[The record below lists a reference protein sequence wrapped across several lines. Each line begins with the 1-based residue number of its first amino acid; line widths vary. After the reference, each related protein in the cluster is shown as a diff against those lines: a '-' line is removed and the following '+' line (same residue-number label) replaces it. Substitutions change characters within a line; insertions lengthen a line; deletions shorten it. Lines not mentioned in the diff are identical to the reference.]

1 MNQKKIKM
9 KRWRK
14 ITALLLSAAMAVSYV
29 PGTVYAAENEVVD
42 GGNSSNG
49 NVPSENESGGVS
61 ENAHEWE
68 YVADENRQQITA
80 ACKNHQSESVN
91 LTLKVEKDPENKYN
105 VSVLA
110 DGNVLASENP
120 LKIEYK
126 IQYQEEGSI
135 EWVNTAPVG
144 NGEHKVSAV
153 FGNEADGPRL
163 EAGYTI
169 SHQHEWTYIKE
180 GNKVEAICSGKE
192 GECAA
197 GETKKISLTLQVG
210 KDTENRKKVS
220 VLAGEQELPESNEWQ
235 IKYKIQYQEEGSIE
249 WVDTAPVGNGKH
261 KVSAVFGNEADG
273 PRLEADYTISHQ
285 HEWTYIKEGNKV
297 EAICSRKEGECAAG
311 ETKKISLT
319 LQVGKDTENRKKV
332 SVLAG
337 EQELPESN
345 EWQIKYK
352 IQYQEEGSIEWVD
365 TAPVGNGKHKV
376 SAVFGNEADG
386 PRLEADYTISHQ
398 HVWTYEKQGTD
409 TITAACQGTE
419 GLCNVGEGGKINLTL
434 KVEKNSMNQY
444 NAAVLV
450 NGVELPAVNDWKI
463 EYQIKYLDK
472 SGIDLGTTAPEENG
486 EYKVHAVFGA
496 SENAPYLDTNYTIA
510 HQHEWKYEQ
519 LQNAVSVNCQG
530 TEGKCEAETIHLTLN
545 VIKESDYTEDPGSR
559 VSISANGQNLDLD
572 ELGITYKFVYFTDI
586 DGKPGDTPLQQE
598 PRDSGTYYVRAI
610 FGDENSENKGIIE
623 DRFLIK
629 KVVISSNLAVKM
641 NNYKYKAD
649 KVEGPSLSEAIET
662 KTITYYYYRENEENP
677 LELKNDPSNDPG
689 ILSANTYYVSAE
701 YTQSSNEN
709 YIYKTEKTR
718 FQVEKADRSGVKVS
732 IQNYDL
738 KGKRPEPQLVGE
750 CGENPQIVY
759 YYSKQNKTTGGIK
772 WDAKKPEKGTYYMYA
787 VIGETANYNGYT
799 TPTQKF
805 TVYADHKWNNLPKKL
820 TSKAQKKKIQCAYC
834 KEVKNITLPKKTIN
848 VPLGETV
855 TLTSKECT
863 FSLGKSAKVKK
874 AYFTISKKG
883 KIATKS
889 KSKYYKSMKTS
900 VPVTVKTYGKNYS
913 MTVKLKI
920 PKPKAKIKCSKIT
933 HGNISG
939 RRFAFE
945 YNIPGADRI
954 QVRLA
959 KGNMSQIKKVL
970 DKYVSTPKSTNDS
983 YIDLSDQ
990 FLKKLKNKVT
1000 FKIVAYYGKN
1010 KSEVLTKKISVK

>member
-91 LTLKVEKDPENKYN
+91 LTLKVEK
-105 VSVLA
+105 
-110 DGNVLASENP
+110 
-120 LKIEYK
+120 
-126 IQYQEEGSI
+126 
-135 EWVNTAPVG
+135 
-144 NGEHKVSAV
+144 
-153 FGNEADGPRL
+153 
-163 EAGYTI
+163 
-169 SHQHEWTYIKE
+169 
-180 GNKVEAICSGKE
+180 
-192 GECAA
+192 
-197 GETKKISLTLQVG
+197 
-210 KDTENRKKVS
+210 
-220 VLAGEQELPESNEWQ
+220 
-235 IKYKIQYQEEGSIE
+235 
-249 WVDTAPVGNGKH
+249 
-261 KVSAVFGNEADG
+261 
-273 PRLEADYTISHQ
+273 
-285 HEWTYIKEGNKV
+285 
-297 EAICSRKEGECAAG
+297 
-311 ETKKISLT
+311 
-319 LQVGKDTENRKKV
+319 
-332 SVLAG
+332 
-337 EQELPESN
+337 
-345 EWQIKYK
+345 
-352 IQYQEEGSIEWVD
+352 
-365 TAPVGNGKHKV
+365 
-376 SAVFGNEADG
+376 
-386 PRLEADYTISHQ
+386 
-398 HVWTYEKQGTD
+398 
-409 TITAACQGTE
+409 
-419 GLCNVGEGGKINLTL
+419 
-434 KVEKNSMNQY
+434 NSTNQY
-444 NAAVLV
+444 KAAVLV

-472 SGIDLGTTAPEENG
+472 SDTDLGTTAPEENG
-486 EYKVHAVFGA
+486 EYKARAVFGA
-496 SENAPYLDTNYTIA
+496 SENAPYLETNYTIA
-510 HQHEWKYEQ
+510 HQHVWKYEQ

-732 IQNYDL
+732 MQNYDL

-820 TSKAQKKKIQCAYC
+820 TSKTQKKKIKIKCGYC
-834 KEVKNITLPKKTIN
+834 GKTETIELTLPPKQQKI
-848 VPLGETV
+848 VMGKSLKIK
-855 TLTSKECT
+855 SKGCT
-863 FSLGKSAKVKK
+863 FKLDKSAKTKK
-874 AYFTISKKG
+874 YFSIDKKG
-883 KIATKS
+883 KITTKANS
-889 KSKYYKSMKTS
+889 KFYKAMKTS
-900 VPVTVKTYGKNYS
+900 IPVNVTAYGKTYQ
-913 MTVKLKI
+913 MEVKLKI
-920 PKPKAKIKCSKIT
+920 PAPKATVTPTRFFRAGYGWAYKFELDYKIP
-933 HGNISG
+933 N
-939 RRFAFE
+939 
-945 YNIPGADRI
+945 ADR
-954 QVRLA
+954 VKVSL
-959 KGNMSQIKKVL
+959 KGGTPAIE
-970 DKYVSTPKSTNDS
+970 KY
-983 YIDLSDQ
+983 
-990 FLKKLKNKVT
+990 LKKIASSPRPSKKPFINLGDNLVKKLGNKVT
-1000 FKIVAYYGKN
+1000 FKITAYYGSK
-1010 KSEVLTKKISVK
+1010 KSETRVITKRVK

>member
-49 NVPSENESGGVS
+49 NDPSENE
-61 ENAHEWE
+61 HEWE
-68 YVADENRQQITA
+68 YVADEDRKQIA
-80 ACKNHQSESVN
+80 ATCKNHQSESVN
-91 LTLKVEKDPENKYN
+91 LTLKVEKDHESKYN

-110 DGNVLASENP
+110 DGNVLPSENT
-120 LKIEYK
+120 LNIEYK
-126 IQYQEEGSI
+126 IQYQEAGSV
-135 EWVNTAPVG
+135 EWVDTAPVG
-144 NGEHKVSAV
+144 NGVHKVRAV
-153 FGNEADGPRL
+153 FGNEADNQYL
-163 EAGYTI
+163 EADYEI

-180 GNKVEAICSGKE
+180 GDKVEAICSGKE

-220 VLAGEQELPESNEWQ
+220 VLAGEQELPGDNEWQ
-235 IKYKIQYQEEGSIE
+235 IVYRIQYQEADSDE
-249 WVDTAPVGNGKH
+249 WVDTAPVGNGAH
-261 KVSAVFGNEADG
+261 KVRAVFGNEADG
-273 PRLEADYTISHQ
+273 P
-285 HEWTYIKEGNKV
+285 
-297 EAICSRKEGECAAG
+297 C
-311 ETKKISLT
+311 
-319 LQVGKDTENRKKV
+319 
-332 SVLAG
+332 
-337 EQELPESN
+337 
-345 EWQIKYK
+345 
-352 IQYQEEGSIEWVD
+352 
-365 TAPVGNGKHKV
+365 
-376 SAVFGNEADG
+376 
-386 PRLEADYTISHQ
+386 LEADYTISHQ

-409 TITAACQGTE
+409 TITAVCQGTE
-419 GLCNVGEGGKINLTL
+419 GLCNVGEGEKINLTL
-434 KVEKNSMNQY
+434 KVEKNSTNQY

-472 SGIDLGTTAPEENG
+472 SDTDLGTTAPEENG
-486 EYKVHAVFGA
+486 EYKARAVFGA
-496 SENAPYLDTNYTIA
+496 GENAPYLETNYTIA
-510 HQHEWKYEQ
+510 HQHVWKYEQ

-530 TEGKCEAETIHLTLN
+530 TEGKCEAESGGIHLTLN
-545 VIKESDYTEDPGSR
+545 VIRESGYTEAPGSR

-572 ELGITYKFVYFTDI
+572 KLGITYKLVYFTDI
-586 DGKPGDTPLQQE
+586 DGKPGGTPLDQE

-629 KVVISSNLAVKM
+629 KVAISSNLTVKM
-641 NNYKYKAD
+641 NNYKYKAN

-718 FQVEKADRSGVKVS
+718 FQVEKADCSGVKVS
-732 IQNYDL
+732 MQNYDL

-750 CGENPQIVY
+750 WEENPQIVY
-759 YYSKQNKTTGGIK
+759 YYIKQNKATGGIK

-805 TVYADHKWNNLPKKL
+805 TVYADHRWNNLPKKP
-820 TSKAQKKKIQCAYC
+820 TSKTQKNKIQCVYC

-855 TLTSKECT
+855 MLTSKECT
-863 FSLGKSAKVKK
+863 FALGKSAKVKK

-883 KIATKS
+883 KITTKS

-900 VPVTVKTYGKNYS
+900 VPVTVKTCGKTYNI
-913 MTVKLKI
+913 TVKLKI
-920 PKPKAKIKCSKIT
+920 PKPEAKIKCSKIT
-933 HGNISG
+933 HGNVSG

-945 YNIPGADRI
+945 YNIPDADRI

-959 KGNMSQIKKVL
+959 KGNTTQIKMEL
-970 DKYVSTPKSTNDS
+970 DKYISAKKSTGDS
-983 YIDLSDQ
+983 YIDLTDQ
-990 FLKKLKNKVT
+990 FLKKTLKNKVT

-1010 KSEVLTKKISVK
+1010 KSEVFTKKISVK

>member
-91 LTLKVEKDPENKYN
+91 LTLKVEK
-105 VSVLA
+105 
-110 DGNVLASENP
+110 
-120 LKIEYK
+120 
-126 IQYQEEGSI
+126 
-135 EWVNTAPVG
+135 
-144 NGEHKVSAV
+144 
-153 FGNEADGPRL
+153 
-163 EAGYTI
+163 
-169 SHQHEWTYIKE
+169 
-180 GNKVEAICSGKE
+180 
-192 GECAA
+192 
-197 GETKKISLTLQVG
+197 
-210 KDTENRKKVS
+210 
-220 VLAGEQELPESNEWQ
+220 
-235 IKYKIQYQEEGSIE
+235 
-249 WVDTAPVGNGKH
+249 
-261 KVSAVFGNEADG
+261 
-273 PRLEADYTISHQ
+273 
-285 HEWTYIKEGNKV
+285 
-297 EAICSRKEGECAAG
+297 
-311 ETKKISLT
+311 
-319 LQVGKDTENRKKV
+319 
-332 SVLAG
+332 
-337 EQELPESN
+337 
-345 EWQIKYK
+345 
-352 IQYQEEGSIEWVD
+352 
-365 TAPVGNGKHKV
+365 
-376 SAVFGNEADG
+376 
-386 PRLEADYTISHQ
+386 
-398 HVWTYEKQGTD
+398 
-409 TITAACQGTE
+409 
-419 GLCNVGEGGKINLTL
+419 
-434 KVEKNSMNQY
+434 NSTNQY
-444 NAAVLV
+444 KAAVLV

-472 SGIDLGTTAPEENG
+472 SDTDLGTTAPEENG
-486 EYKVHAVFGA
+486 EYKARAVFGA
-496 SENAPYLDTNYTIA
+496 SENAPYLETNYTIA

-519 LQNAVSVNCQG
+519 MQNAVSVNCQG

-848 VPLGETV
+848 VLLGETV

-883 KIATKS
+883 KITTKS

-900 VPVTVKTYGKNYS
+900 VPVTVKTYGKTYS

-933 HGNISG
+933 HGNVSG

-959 KGNMSQIKKVL
+959 KGNTTQIKKEL
-970 DKYVSTPKSTNDS
+970 DRYISAKKSTGDS
-983 YIDLSDQ
+983 YIDLTDQ
-990 FLKKLKNKVT
+990 FLKKTLKNKVA